1 MATVQRWQKVYREL
15 QQRSEKIGY
24 HPPKIIGSGNSQVF
38 EYRIGQ
44 RPVLLLAFRDLGQ
57 KEGHA
62 NPNRL
67 WAEGLEL
74 VLKRYVEHERNGVAP
89 LPQAA
94 AIVIDNIGDA
104 YVVVMLDELIPLYR
118 SKGAFASRDS
128 SRHFTFVV
136 VREGNKY
143 FLQRPG
149 DLPQI
154 ELTNVNSIESLLLLL
169 KSLKRRALENDP
181 PNSTVEVKMTT
192 V

>member
-1 MATVQRWQKVYREL
+1 MATVERWQKVYREL
-15 QQRSEKIGY
+15 QQRSERLGY
-24 HPPKIIGSGNSQVF
+24 NPPKIIGSGNSQVF
-38 EYRIGQ
+38 EYRVGQ
-44 RPVLLLAFRDLGQ
+44 RPVLLLAFRDLGR
-57 KEGHA
+57 KEDYA

-74 VLKRYVEHERNGVAP
+74 VLKRYGEHERDGVSP

-104 YVVVMLDELIPLYR
+104 YVVVMLDELIALYR
-118 SKGAFASRDS
+118 SKGALNSRDG

-136 VREGNKY
+136 VRDGKKY

-154 ELTNVNSIESLLLLL
+154 PLTYVNSVESLLLVL
-169 KSLKRRALENDP
+169 KSAKLPGSRK
-181 PNSTVEVKMTT
+181 
-192 V
+192 

>member
-24 HPPKIIGSGNSQVF
+24 NPPKIIGSGNSQVF
-38 EYRIGQ
+38 EYRVGQ

-57 KEGHA
+57 KEGYA

-104 YVVVMLDELIPLYR
+104 YVVVMLDELITLYR

-154 ELTNVNSIESLLLLL
+154 ELTDVNSVESLFLLL
-169 KSLKRRALENDP
+169 KSLKQPGTR
-181 PNSTVEVKMTT
+181 K
-192 V
+192 